1 LNLRYIRPDIGRNAI
16 PLRLTAL
23 LVASLALAQMQP
35 AAAQAAYPTK
45 TVALVSTAPAGGS
58 IDTVARIVASELT
71 EALGRPVIVDT
82 KPGAGGNIAAG
93 FVAKSEPDGHT
104 LLISASSTLA
114 INPHIYRSL
123 PFDPEASFVPVI
135 MPAAQNLILVVH
147 PKLNVTSVA
156 QLIALLKAQPGKL
169 NYASGGTGNLQHLGG
184 EIFNF
189 QTGTQANHIPYKGAA
204 PALTDMLAGQ
214 TDYMFDSSTSIPH
227 VKSGKLIALAVVGP
241 NKVAE
246 LPQVAT
252 FRELG
257 MPWMEAA
264 RGYYVI
270 MAPAGT
276 PAAIVL
282 ELNRHIAA
290 ALKKPANAA
299 KISAQGLDPV
309 TSSPQELGAA
319 LREDRARFADVVR
332 KAAISPQ

>member
-1 LNLRYIRPDIGRNAI
+1 MLRS
-16 PLRLTAL
+16 AL
-23 LVASLALAQMQP
+23 LVACLALTPQLAV
-35 AAAQAAYPTK
+35 AQAAYPSKVVT
-45 TVALVSTAPAGGS
+45 LVSTAPAGGS
-58 IDTVARIVASELT
+58 IDAVARIVASELT
-71 EALGRPVIVDT
+71 ESLGRPVIVAT

-93 FVAKSEPDGHT
+93 FVAKAEPDGHT
-104 LLISASSTLA
+104 LLISASSTLV

-123 PFDPEASFVPVI
+123 PFDPEASFAPII
-135 MPAAQNLILVVH
+135 MPAAQNMILVVH
-147 PKLNVTSVA
+147 PKLKVSSVS
-156 QLIALLKAQPGKL
+156 QLIALLKSQPGKL

-184 EIFNF
+184 EIFNY
-189 QTGTQANHIPYKGAA
+189 QTGTQANHVPYKGAA

-227 VKSGKLIALAVVGP
+227 VKAGKLTALAVVGP

-270 MAPAGT
+270 AAPAGT
-276 PAAIVL
+276 PAAIVQQ
-282 ELNRHIAA
+282 LNGQIAA
-290 ALKKPANAA
+290 AIRKPANSA

-309 TSSPQELGAA
+309 TSSPQELAAA
-319 LREDRARFADVVR
+319 LREDRTRFADVVK
-332 KAAISPQ
+332 KAAIAPQ

>member
-1 LNLRYIRPDIGRNAI
+1 MSPCMSLAVL
-16 PLRLTAL
+16 AL
-23 LVASLALAQMQP
+23 LVAPLAAWGQ
-35 AAAQAAYPTK
+35 AYPAR
-45 TVALVSTAPAGGS
+45 TVTLVSTAPAGGS
-58 IDTVARIVASELT
+58 IDAVARIVASELT
-71 EALGRPVIVDT
+71 DALGKPVIVET

-93 FVAKSEPDGHT
+93 FVAKADPDGHT

-123 PFDPEASFVPVI
+123 PFDPDASFAPII

-147 PKLNVTSVA
+147 PKLQVSSVP

-189 QTGTQANHIPYKGAA
+189 QTGTRANHIPYKGAA

-227 VKSGKLIALAVVGP
+227 VKAGKLIALAVVGP
-241 NKVAE
+241 GKVAE

-270 MAPAGT
+270 AAPAGT
-276 PAAIVL
+276 PAAIVQQ
-282 ELNRHIAA
+282 LNGQIAA
-290 ALKKPANAA
+290 ALRKPANAA

-309 TSSPQELGAA
+309 TSTPQELGAA
-319 LREDRARFADVVR
+319 LREDRARFAEVVK
-332 KAAISPQ
+332 KAAIAPQ